1 MNVKFGFQFTMYDVR
16 DVIFGHV
23 KLSQMNLRDRDINR
37 WRIHAEKLKS
47 GNIIKQIICGIYSN
61 NIIHLRNFILIKL
74 SQLSKNQYSIN
85 KKIFLLFVI
94 IHLYQLLEKK
104 EFFKTRN
111 TEEVSNNSNQ
121 QVTED
126 LTLRISRS
134 DFIKTRNNL
143 KIIFLFSI
151 VFLIFSIKYIH
162 LAKDFIQ

>member
-1 MNVKFGFQFTMYDVR
+1 MNAKFGFQFTMYDVH

-37 WRIHAEKLKS
+37 QRIHAEKLKS

-61 NIIHLRNFILIKL
+61 NVIHLRNFILIKL

-85 KKIFLLFVI
+85 KKIFLIFVI

-104 EFFKTRN
+104 EFFKIRN

-121 QVTED
+121 QVTEEPHVKNQSV
-126 LTLRISRS
+126 R
-134 DFIKTRNNL
+134 F
-143 KIIFLFSI
+143 
-151 VFLIFSIKYIH
+151 H
-162 LAKDFIQ
+162 